1 MKRYYDVI
9 AFTILVAAK
18 GLSFPAFEAG
28 LTAFPA
34 LFLGALRFD
43 IAGVILLLY
52 VFSRKTQM
60 KPQTRGDFIALFSG
74 GVIIFTISTAFWS
87 VGQDLTTS
95 TLSGLMASLVPI
107 LTAGFSWMVIPRDR
121 LSTLGVFGLGIGFL
135 GALIIMIPGTPLE
148 FGPSTTGKVLIFL
161 GVSTSAF
168 GAVIIRWAQPS
179 LSAASQ
185 TAWAVSIGAVLLHM
199 VSFGIEKPLQNSTVT
214 PVGIF
219 AVLFLGIVTTSIGR
233 GMFFWLIGHRSAIEI
248 SISSYLAPV
257 IAAVAGW
264 LIFDEELTVLMLVGF
279 VIVLVGFSIMKRQG
293 LREEVRRWKSTV

>member
-43 IAGVILLLY
+43 IAGIILLLY
-52 VFSRKTQM
+52 VFSRKAQM
-60 KPQTRGDFIALFSG
+60 KPQTRGDYIALFSG
-74 GVIIFTISTAFWS
+74 GVIIFTISTALWS

-121 LSTLGVFGLGIGFL
+121 LSTLGIFGLGIGFL

-168 GAVIIRWAQPS
+168 GAVIIRWAEPS

-185 TAWAVSIGAVLLHM
+185 TAWAVSIGAVLLHL
-199 VSFGIEKPLQNSTVT
+199 VSFGIESPLQNSTVT
-214 PVGIF
+214 PLGIF
-219 AVLFLGIVTTSIGR
+219 AVLFLGIVATSIGR

-257 IAAVAGW
+257 IAAVTGW
-264 LIFDEELTVLMLVGF
+264 LIFDEELTPLMLVGF
-279 VIVLVGFSIMKRQG
+279 LIVLGGFSIMKRQG